1 MIHLVLYAARKEDS
15 TMLLSAIRQRVAM
28 GSAEELDCK
37 IFLQPAEAA
46 ECLRT
51 AGATAIGWDMSEEQ
65 SRLALVSARDRCRS
79 AYLLVVA
86 NADTSP
92 LTFLNP
98 TISPS
103 SLVIR
108 PLTPP
113 EIERV
118 AREMM
123 EALQR
128 SPASS
133 EDYFTITSRDQQQCI
148 PYADIYYF
156 EARGRKLYAR
166 LRCDEI
172 GFTGTLEQLETELPK
187 MFQRC
192 HRSFIINTSKIERIQ
207 LSQNIIL
214 LWDGLDV
221 PLSRSYKKAIK
232 ERSNKYA

>member
-1 MIHLVLYAARKEDS
+1 M
-15 TMLLSAIRQRVAM
+15 
-28 GSAEELDCK
+28 
-37 IFLQPAEAA
+37 
-46 ECLRT
+46 
-51 AGATAIGWDMSEEQ
+51 
-65 SRLALVSARDRCRS
+65 
-79 AYLLVVA
+79 
-86 NADTSP
+86 
-92 LTFLNP
+92 
-98 TISPS
+98 
-103 SLVIR
+103 IR

>member
-1 MIHLVLYAARKEDS
+1 
-15 TMLLSAIRQRVAM
+15 MLLAAIRERVAM
-28 GSAEELDCK
+28 DSSQELDCK
-37 IFLQPAEAA
+37 IFMQPAEAA

-65 SRLALVSARDRCRS
+65 SRSELIAARDSCRQ

-86 NADTSP
+86 SADTSP

-103 SLVIR
+103 SLVLR

-113 EIERV
+113 EIKRV
-118 AREMM
+118 AREMI

-128 SPASS
+128 NADQGEAS
-133 EDYFTITSRDQQQCI
+133 FTITSREEQQRI

-172 GFTGTLEQLETELPK
+172 GFTGTLEQLESELPK
-187 MFQRC
+187 TFQRC
-192 HRSFIINTSKIERIQ
+192 HRSFIINTTKIERVL
-207 LSQNIIL
+207 LSQNSII

-232 ERSNKYA
+232 ERNH